1 MRLSLDYG
9 DGNYLIRAYRPGT
22 VTVNDQHI
30 EHSLI
35 VTPNYLTDWQP
46 QQFDELQAAH
56 FEELLALEPELVLLG
71 TGTRQQF
78 PHPQL
83 IQSLLQ
89 QGIGVEAMDTG
100 AACRTY
106 NIVMA
111 EGRRVV
117 AALIID

>member
-9 DGNYLIRAYRPGT
+9 DGNYLIRAYRPGI
-22 VTVNDQHI
+22 VTINDQQI

-35 VTPNYLTDWQP
+35 VTPDYLADWQP

-56 FEELLALEPELVLLG
+56 FEELLVLEPELVLLG

-83 IQSLLQ
+83 TQSLLK

-117 AALIID
+117 AALIVD